1 MYIFLALL
9 VLLGTLN
16 RILAF
21 YIRRQ
26 PLHRASTSSPS
37 LFTRL
42 NTYTIKYIS
51 TPMLWRYK
59 NTSTWG
65 WIRLPNRLQGCL
77 VMHYV
82 GLNVVF
88 VFVGYTTF
96 DDNLYWRNDR
106 AVSMGVREYFLRV
119 VVGLISLCCA

>member
-9 VLLGTLN
+9 VFLGTVN
-16 RILAF
+16 RCLAF

-26 PLHRASTSSPS
+26 PLHRTSTSSPS

-77 VMHYV
+77 VMLYV

-106 AVSMGVREYFLRV
+106 AVSTGVRRWFLWNV
-119 VVGLISLCCA
+119 V